1 MAAETITVLFTD
13 LVGSTDLLSRVG
25 EAQADKLR
33 REHFGLLRKAI
44 EQHGG
49 REVKSLGDG
58 LMVVFGGVA
67 SALDA
72 AVAMQ
77 QAITA
82 RPSDAEPLSIK
93 IGVAV
98 GDAEVEDEDDD
109 YFGLPVVEAARLCA
123 KAQGGEILT
132 TEFVRMLARSR
143 SKVELEPVGTLELK
157 GLDEPVE
164 TFRVRWVPIDPSE
177 RRPPLP
183 SRLASSV
190 SATFVGREAE
200 VEQLTA
206 AWKAI
211 TAHGERRA
219 MLVAGEPGIGK
230 TTLSARFA
238 CDRYE
243 DGAAVVYGRCDEDL
257 GIPYQPWIEAL
268 TQLVRHVPESVLTAH
283 VADRG
288 SHLARVVP
296 ELAGR
301 VSVEIPARGD
311 VDTERFVLFG
321 CVVDLLVRASG
332 EYPVLVVLDDLHWA
346 DRGSV
351 QLLRH
356 VAGSDETMRV
366 GILGTF
372 RDSDITTDHPLT
384 DFLAALHRE
393 NRGVRIPLRGF
404 DDADLLHLLETVA
417 GHEMDD
423 QGVALRDALL
433 AETAGNP
440 FFVAEILRHLAETGA
455 IYQHDGRW
463 VADAD
468 LRAVGLPVSVRE
480 VVGRRLAALGPDT
493 ERILGLGAVI
503 GRDFDLRLLTAVA
516 QTDEDT
522 LIDLC
527 DAAVEAAVLQATDD
541 PDRYTFAHALIEHTL
556 YDGLSPARR
565 ARAHK
570 AVAEQLE
577 AIDPGRVGELASH
590 WAQAVQASDVAKAIE
605 YASRAGRQA
614 LDQLAPDEAVR
625 WYGQALDLL
634 DRAPTHDQHQR
645 AEILVGLGDAQ
656 RQTGVAAHRETLL
669 EAAHIADE
677 LDDVDLL
684 VRAALANHRGIF
696 STVGEADF
704 ERIAVIDRALERL
717 GDVNT
722 PDRARLLALAA
733 NERTWVSDLDERLAL
748 SEKAIAVARATG
760 DPAALAYTNT
770 LAFLAMGAPETFAR
784 RSALITEAAEITD
797 SLGDGAPR
805 FSAHNEAAVSAIARA
820 DGAALAR
827 HTAAREE
834 EAERVPHATIRWI
847 QMYTRAVQTIIY
859 GDLAEAERLAKD
871 AFAFGNDTGHTDA
884 MAFFLAQLVN
894 IRLHQGRFDE
904 VLTIVE
910 QAVADAPGLPVY
922 QAVLTNVYACA
933 QRTDDARRLLDTDHE
948 NGFAMRADDNWTTAF
963 ANWADAAHRI
973 NATSVA
979 MTLREVMAPYHDRI
993 VTTNITVQ
1001 PSIAH
1006 HLGLLDHT
1014 LGRLDNADRWFTEA
1028 MALHERLQS
1037 PLFITYT
1044 RAAWARTLVERGR
1057 GDDHTRAR
1065 SMAEQAL
1072 ADAIAGGY
1080 GYIERDARGVLE
1092 QLG

>member
-1 MAAETITVLFTD
+1 MAAATITVLFTD

-25 EAQADKLR
+25 EAEADELR
-33 REHFGLLRKAI
+33 REHFGLLRAAMADYA
-44 EQHGG
+44 G
-49 REVKSLGDG
+49 REVKNLGDG
-58 LMVVFGGVA
+58 LMVVFDGVA
-67 SALDA
+67 PALDA

-82 RPSDAEPLSIK
+82 RPSDAEPLSIR

-98 GDAEVEDEDDD
+98 GDAEVEDDD

-123 KAQGGEILT
+123 KAHGGEILT

-143 SKVELEPVGTLELK
+143 SKVVLEPVGALELK

-164 TFRVRWVPIDPSE
+164 TYRVRWVPIDPSE

-183 SRLASSV
+183 SRLSSSV
-190 SATFVGREAE
+190 SASFVGREAE
-200 VEQLTA
+200 VEQLA
-206 AWKAI
+206 AGWKAI
-211 TAHGERRA
+211 TAHGERRV
-219 MLVAGEPGIGK
+219 MLLSGEPGIGK

-238 CDRYE
+238 SGTYQ

-257 GIPYQPWIEAL
+257 GIPYQPWIEVL
-268 TQLVRHVPESVLTAH
+268 TQLVRHVPEPVLAAH

-288 SHLARVVP
+288 GHLARVVP
-296 ELAGR
+296 ELGR
-301 VSVEIPARGD
+301 RLSVEVPAGGEA
-311 VDTERFVLFG
+311 DTERYVLFG
-321 CVVDLLVRASG
+321 CVVDLLARVSG
-332 EYPVLVVLDDLHWA
+332 EFPVLVVLDDLHWA

-356 VAGSDETMRV
+356 VAVTDEAIRV

-417 GHEMDD
+417 GHEMDE

-440 FFVAEILRHLAETGA
+440 FFVAEILRHLADTGA
-455 IYQHDGRW
+455 IYEHDGRW
-463 VADAD
+463 VAGAD
-468 LRAVGLPVSVRE
+468 LRTVGLPVSVRE
-480 VVGRRLAALGPDT
+480 VVGRRLAGLGPDT
-493 ERILGLGAVI
+493 ERILGLAAVI
-503 GRDFDLRLLTAVA
+503 GRDFDVPLLALVA

-527 DAAVEAAVLQATDD
+527 DAAVEAAVLQGTDD

-590 WAQAVQASDVAKAIE
+590 WAQAAQASDVAKAIE
-605 YASRAGRQA
+605 YAARAGRQA

-625 WYGQALDLL
+625 WYGQALELL
-634 DRAPTHDQHQR
+634 DRAPAHDPHQR

-656 RQTGVAAHRETLL
+656 RQIGVAAHRETLL

-677 LDDVDLL
+677 LYDVDLL
-684 VRAALANHRGIF
+684 VRAVLANHRGMF
-696 STVGEADF
+696 STVGDADL

-748 SEKAIAVARATG
+748 SEKSIEVARATA
-760 DPAALAYTNT
+760 DPAALAYTITRAFRAMAAPDT
-770 LAFLAMGAPETFAR
+770 LAR
-784 RSALITEAAEITD
+784 RSALITEAAQIAD
-797 SLGDGAPR
+797 VLGDGATR
-805 FSAHNEAAVSAIARA
+805 YWAHNCAALSAIARG

-827 HTAAREE
+827 HTSVMQD
-834 EAERVPHATIRWI
+834 EAERVPYATIRWN
-847 QMYTRAVQTIIY
+847 QMYTRATQTIIR
-859 GDLAEAERLAKD
+859 GDLADAERLAED
-871 AFAFGNDTGHTDA
+871 AFAFGNDTGQTDA
-884 MAFFLAQLVN
+884 ITLFGAQLVN

-904 VLTIVE
+904 VLTMVE

-922 QAVLTNVYACA
+922 QAVLTLIYACTGRN
-933 QRTDDARRLLDTDHE
+933 QDARQLLDVDE
-948 NGFAMRADDNWTTAF
+948 KNGFAMRVDSNWTAAF
-963 ANWADAAHRI
+963 ATWAEAANRS
-973 NATSVA
+973 NATSA
-979 MTLREVMAPYHDRI
+979 AATLYVVMAPYHDQI
-993 VTTNITVQ
+993 ATTNIGVQ
-1001 PSIAH
+1001 PSFAH

-1014 LGRLDNADRWFTEA
+1014 LGRLDNADHWFAES
-1028 MALHERLQS
+1028 MDLHERLRS
-1037 PLFITYT
+1037 PLFVAYT
-1044 RAAWARTLVERGR
+1044 RAAWAALLADRDR

-1065 SMAEQAL
+1065 DMAEQAL
-1072 ADAIAGGY
+1072 TAATEGGY
-1080 GYIERDARGVLE
+1080 GYIEHDARAVLE
-1092 QLG
+1092 QVG